1 MSTLME
7 KMCLPAIKILSVDDE
22 APMESLMKQYF
33 RRQIRNGEYEFFFA
47 RNGVEALEVMDNT
60 PDIEIVLLDI
70 NMPEMDGLTLLAKL
84 NEMHKPALRVIMVS
98 AYGDMANIRQAM
110 NNGAFD
116 FAIKPIDMDDL
127 DTTIKKAIE
136 QINYVHESQKEHS
149 QLVSLKQDL
158 MTARDIQQYILPQVF
173 PPFPEDSDKLDIY
186 ASMEA
191 AKDIGGDFYDFFRI
205 DDDHIAFVIG
215 DVCGKGIPAAL
226 FMAVSRT
233 VIRSKGL
240 SCSSISAC
248 MTESNRLL
256 AAYSVDCMFVTVFCA
271 IYNTKTGL
279 VTYCNAGHNPPHV
292 LRSNC
297 TVEELPRSTN
307 ALVGI
312 FEGMEYEEDTL
323 QLESGDTLVMFTD
336 GVTEAMNP
344 ELEEFGTERLKAVL
358 NGLADKSSQQI
369 INAIK
374 TAITDFADGA
384 EQSDD
389 ITMLVIK
396 RK

>member
-1 MSTLME
+1 MV
-7 KMCLPAIKILSVDDE
+7 KILSVDDE
-22 APMESLMKQYF
+22 APMELLLKQYF

-47 RNGVEALEVMDNT
+47 RNGAEALKIMNDT

-70 NMPEMDGLTLLAKL
+70 NMPEMDGLTVLAML
-84 NEMHKPALRVIMVS
+84 NEMHRPALRVIMVS

-127 DTTIKKAIE
+127 SATIKKAIE
-136 QINYVHESQKEHS
+136 QISYVHESQKEHS
-149 QLVSLKQDL
+149 QLVSLKKDL
-158 MTARDIQQYILPQVF
+158 MTARDIQQYILPRVF

-215 DVCGKGIPAAL
+215 DVCGKGITAAL

-233 VIRSKGL
+233 IIRSKGL
-240 SCSSISAC
+240 QYGRAGAC
-248 MTESNRLL
+248 MTASNRLL

-279 VTYCNAGHNPPHV
+279 VTYCNAGHNPPHL
-292 LRSNC
+292 LRSDGS
-297 TVEELPRSTN
+297 VEVLPKSN
-307 ALVGI
+307 NVLVGI
-312 FEGMEYEEDTL
+312 FDDMEYEENTL
-323 QLESGDTLVMFTD
+323 QLASGDTLVMFTD
-336 GVTEAMNP
+336 GVTEAWNP
-344 ELEEFGTERLKAVL
+344 QKMEFGTERLNAIL
-358 NGLADKSSQQI
+358 GGLVDKGSRQI
-369 INAIK
+369 VDTIK
-374 TAITDFADGA
+374 TAITDFAEGA

-396 RK
+396 KLKN